1 MRAEAEGQRDP
12 GTGRFVK
19 GNSGGPGNPQAA
31 KVAKLRTAFLDAV
44 TEEDVRDVLA
54 ALVAEARAGSVPAI
68 REFLTRVMGQ
78 PQAVDAIE
86 RLAELE
92 AALERLGGSSGG
104 IRS

>member
-1 MRAEAEGQRDP
+1 MIHESDQRDSR
-12 GTGRFVK
+12 GRFAK
-19 GNSGGPGNPQAA
+19 GNPGGPGNPHAA

-44 TEEDVRDVLA
+44 TEEDVRNVLA

-92 AALERLGGSSGG
+92 AALERLEEFTGGVGA
-104 IRS
+104 